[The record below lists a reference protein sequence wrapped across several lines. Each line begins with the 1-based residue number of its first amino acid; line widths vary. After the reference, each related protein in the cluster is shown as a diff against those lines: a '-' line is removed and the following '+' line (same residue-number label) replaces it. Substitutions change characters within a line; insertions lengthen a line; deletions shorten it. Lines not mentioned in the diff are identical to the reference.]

1 MPYFDFIW
9 ELTENGNV
17 AHIAENGLTPDD
29 VEPIVLNP
37 DRVGVSRSS
46 GRPIAFGETKD
57 GRVIAVVYDQ
67 IDKFTVYPITAFE
80 VED

>member
-46 GRPIAFGETKD
+46 GRPFAFGETKD
-57 GRVIAVVYDQ
+57 GRVSAVVYDQ

>member
-1 MPYFDFIW
+1 MPIFDFIW

>member
-1 MPYFDFIW
+1 MPIFDFIW

-17 AHIAENGLTPDD
+17 AHIAEHGLTPDD

>member
-57 GRVIAVVYDQ
+57 GRVIPSCT
-67 IDKFTVYPITAFE
+67 IRLTNSLCIRLPPSR
-80 VED
+80 